1 MIEPYEAVFESTDD
15 SALLFTIDG
24 QYAQFRRI
32 DTTTT
37 KQTYRVPPRTTL
49 AGLLAAILGLERDS
63 YYETF
68 APGRSAIAIG
78 IDGPLRTRTMPVLE
92 LSTGDRSDFESKVD
106 HTLISP
112 KTSIGDRQQRLREY
126 VADPTYTIAVAV
138 EDVDIYKRLRTHLSE
153 GTSVYTPALGTSEC
167 LASIAFEGEVT
178 VTETN
183 AEAVESVATDE
194 VAAPTSRFDIERVP
208 YQFEAT
214 HSGRKPSA
222 FVSYIYRDDGDPIPL
237 ADGATA
243 YSVGG
248 RPMVFI

>member
-1 MIEPYEAVFESTDD
+1 MIQPYESVFETTDD
-15 SALLFTIDG
+15 AALLFTISG

-68 APGRSAIAIG
+68 APGWSAIAIG
-78 IDGPLRTRTMPVLE
+78 IDEPLRTRTMPVLE
-92 LSTGDRSDFESKVD
+92 LPTVEGDDFESKANN
-106 HTLISP
+106 TLISP
-112 KTSIGDRQQRLREY
+112 ETSVGDRQQRLREY
-126 VADPTYTIAVAV
+126 VANPSYTIAVAL
-138 EDVDIYKRLRTHLSE
+138 EDADTYERLRTHLSE

-167 LASIAFEGEVT
+167 LASIDFKGEVT
-178 VTETN
+178 VTKTD

-208 YQFEAT
+208 YQFKAT
-214 HSGRKPSA
+214 SGGRTPNG
-222 FVSYIYRDDGDPIPL
+222 FVSYIYRDDGESIPL
-237 ADGATA
+237 TDDATA
-243 YSVGG
+243 HSVGG
-248 RPMVFI
+248 RPMVFL